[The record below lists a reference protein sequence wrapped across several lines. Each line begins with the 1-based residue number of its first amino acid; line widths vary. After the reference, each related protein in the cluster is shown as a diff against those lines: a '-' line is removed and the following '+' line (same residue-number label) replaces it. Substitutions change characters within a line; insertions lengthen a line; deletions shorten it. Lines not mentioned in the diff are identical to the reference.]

1 MNKIVPLITTV
12 SVCLALA
19 GLTTA
24 AKPKKTSTKS
34 DKVMEVDRVAVS
46 YIKTNPPQLKIE
58 AEGKTN
64 TGGWT
69 NPRLVERV
77 YIVPPADGMWEYDF
91 VATPP
96 SGISTQVITPI
107 SAHTVRRDIPP
118 GMKGVRVHASKN
130 SKDAKLEHPA
140 AEKKP

>member
-1 MNKIVPLITTV
+1 MKKLVPLISTV

-19 GLTTA
+19 GLVNGE
-24 AKPKKTSTKS
+24 KPKKNAAKS
-34 DKVMEVDRVAVS
+34 DKVMQVDRVAV
-46 YIKTNPPQLKIE
+46 YHIKTNPPQLKIE

-69 NPRLVERV
+69 NPRLVEHV

-96 SGISTQVITPI
+96 SGAATQVITPI
-107 SAHTVRRDIPP
+107 SAHAVRRDIPK

-130 SKDAKLEHPA
+130 SKEAKLEQPA
-140 AEKKP
+140 AQKK